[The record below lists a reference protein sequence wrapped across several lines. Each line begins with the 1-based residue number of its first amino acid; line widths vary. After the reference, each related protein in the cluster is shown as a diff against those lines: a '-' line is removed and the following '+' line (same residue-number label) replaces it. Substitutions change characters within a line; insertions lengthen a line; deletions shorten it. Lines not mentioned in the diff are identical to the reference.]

1 MANILFING
10 PLSVAVNAQGWR
22 FYTGGI
28 YAGTTCS
35 KKFNSLNHAVLLVGY
50 GVDSTT
56 GTEYWIIKNS
66 WGLNWGEEGYMRL
79 VKGAGSC
86 GINLVVSSAIVA

>member
-1 MANILFING
+1 MANTLFIDG
-10 PLSVAVNAQGWR
+10 PLSVAVNANGWQ

-28 YAGTTCS
+28 SAGTIC
-35 KKFNSLNHAVLLVGY
+35 KKTVNNLNHAVLLVGY

-56 GTEYWIIKNS
+56 GTPYWILKNS